1 MKLRNLFLTLL
12 LLLPV
17 VLMAETRLS
26 VAPLFGKRLR
36 GNVHVTEVKIT
47 NQERLMA
54 YRLQYYHSLAVTDD
68 EAVMDEVAEAFR
80 RDLETYAVE
89 QEVTRVGDRIYSA
102 FCQLP
107 DDPKTGY
114 YCYLF
119 FKDMRLAPSGGE
131 PKVTLIYMVG
141 QADIPF
147 LRSKFFR

>member
-1 MKLRNLFLTLL
+1 MKLRNLLLTLL
-12 LLLPV
+12 LLLPMA
-17 VLMAETRLS
+17 LMAETRLS
-26 VAPLFGKRLR
+26 VGHLFGKQFRD
-36 GNVHVTEVKIT
+36 NVHVTEVKIT
-47 NQERLMA
+47 NQERLMS

-68 EAVMDEVAEAFR
+68 EIVMDEVAEAFR
-80 RDLETYAVE
+80 KDLEAYAVE
-89 QEVTRVGDRIYSA
+89 QEVTRVGERIYSA

-107 DDPKTGY
+107 DDPRTGY

-119 FKDMRLAPSGGE
+119 FKDMRLAPTGGE